1 MSNYIK
7 AELYRIT
14 RGRSVLA
21 YILFGF
27 MPLTLVFGTFMSDPL
42 HPSYK
47 VAAGS
52 FPIMACMMTMYAGS
66 LLGKHYT
73 NRTAHYE
80 IMDGANVH
88 KLIWYRIIVYTSL
101 LTVLYFIP
109 LSLIMLIYSHNM
121 KTIMAIA
128 LLYIVFLR
136 MTMFVI
142 GISMTIKTGEGIVLA
157 YVRIILENIVSI
169 LGLSSNEDA
178 VISMSDTAVAIFGWF
193 PATECTLVANGYLS
207 GELVVKALVGFI
219 IEFAIMYALAY
230 TSHKRKWYV
239 RTTIGGHV

>member
-14 RGRSVLA
+14 RGKGILT
-21 YILFGF
+21 YILLVCGA
-27 MPLTLVFGTFMSDPL
+27 LTLILGTFMSDPL
-42 HPSYK
+42 HPTYK

-52 FPIMACMMTMYAGS
+52 FPMMACMMTLVAGS

-109 LSLIMLIYSHNM
+109 LSLIMLIYSLNM

-142 GISMTIKTGEGIVLA
+142 GISMTIKTGEGVILA
-157 YVRIILENIVSI
+157 YCRVILEDVVAM
-169 LGLSSNEDA
+169 LGLASNEGA

-193 PATECTLVANGYLS
+193 PATECTLAANGYLS
-207 GELVVKALVGFI
+207 GGLVVKALIGFI